1 MSWVILISI
10 CDFWGIKADWGIFLI
25 WIPAIFGTRTQN
37 IKNSSRLCWDSLPGT
52 WSWTKHATEPQLE
65 QIWLDRS
72 GFGNKT
78 SSPNCPFGC
87 CAHGRS
93 YASERD
99 LPSPWNT
106 DRANT
111 SSDFSGRK
119 LRHSKQ
125 EMICLREPN
134 MLVSKAFI
142 RVPSNTKTFKDTC
155 SVSMLVDIVT
165 TFSLL
170 SEY

>member
-37 IKNSSRLCWDSLPGT
+37 IKNSLRLCWDPLPET

-111 SSDFSGRK
+111 SSDFSV
-119 LRHSKQ
+119 
-125 EMICLREPN
+125 
-134 MLVSKAFI
+134 LVSKAFI